1 MLQIRLIGKTLES
14 VFIAPK
20 RLFLCMK
27 VRNKVRK
34 HIIRVYLQEMA
45 RNGYFLP
52 SASRSFSR
60 FALVLAFRAR
70 ALVSRWPRLSACS
83 AGYLVVKLI
92 ASRKYIIASRKYKFA
107 CILSPSHV
115 LCVSANPCDH
125 KFRFVPITFGVIL
138 NSSSF
143 VARGSYYRNRPHCGA
158 TGLYP
163 QSPYWLLNR
172 NKN

>member
-1 MLQIRLIGKTLES
+1 MYESQEQSEKTY
-14 VFIAPK
+14 
-20 RLFLCMK
+20 
-27 VRNKVRK
+27 NKS
-34 HIIRVYLQEMA
+34 LSA
-45 RNGYFLP
+45 RNGKKWIFL
-52 SASRSFSR
+52 ALR
-60 FALVLAFRAR
+60 FALDLAFRAR